1 MEHPIRKEELL
12 GVRGDKTSRFHS
24 SHTVLQNGCNGIRV
38 RETRPRVRVW
48 KPQMGHT
55 ASAGSLSAKDS
66 CLGIEGGCRQPTRR

>member
-38 RETRPRVRVW
+38 RERDL
-48 KPQMGHT
+48 
-55 ASAGSLSAKDS
+55 A
-66 CLGIEGGCRQPTRR
+66 